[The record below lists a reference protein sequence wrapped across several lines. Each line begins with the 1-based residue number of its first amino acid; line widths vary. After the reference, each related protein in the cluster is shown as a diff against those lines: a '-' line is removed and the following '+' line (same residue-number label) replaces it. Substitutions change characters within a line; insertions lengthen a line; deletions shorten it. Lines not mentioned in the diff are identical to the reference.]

1 MNSQDILLFAPSQ
14 RPELRRAHR
23 LNVWKRSRCCF
34 RAPPERLL
42 ALCLRKRKVNGGVPA
57 QARSP
62 LPSHLGNPESFPCV
76 CSWGFPGV
84 SLPHASPCGCGS
96 QVCGLGVSTLQ
107 GRPGWV
113 GWGKSRQ
120 HRLPRKTPYPQGHLI
135 RPGWVPEQ
143 THVSAG
149 SRISSG
155 QKQLRYWSGPAQ

>member
-1 MNSQDILLFAPSQ
+1 MRAARMFCCLTLPSGQ
-14 RPELRRAHR
+14 GLWRAHR
-23 LNVWKRSRCCF
+23 QSVGTQSV
-34 RAPPERLL
+34 PPQDTPERPL
-42 ALCLRKRKVNGGVPA
+42 ALCLKEQKGNTGAPA
-57 QARSP
+57 RARSP
-62 LPSHLGNPESFPCV
+62 LPSHPCNPESFSCV
-76 CSWGFPGV
+76 CGWGFPGV

-135 RPGWVPEQ
+135 HPGWVPEQ
-143 THVSAG
+143 TYVSAG

-155 QKQLRYWSGPAQ
+155 QKQIPYWSGPAQ